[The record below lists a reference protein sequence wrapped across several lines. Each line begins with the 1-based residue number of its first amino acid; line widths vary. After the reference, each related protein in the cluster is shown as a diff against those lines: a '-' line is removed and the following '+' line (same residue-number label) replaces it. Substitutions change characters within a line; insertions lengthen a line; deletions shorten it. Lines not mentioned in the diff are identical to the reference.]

1 MKTEKILAVIIL
13 TGILS
18 IPSLCMA
25 GVLSN
30 ALRQWEPEG
39 IYGRVMNVEK
49 EIVTVRE
56 HRVMLVDEMIGRTRY
71 KTSIMDI
78 NGNKL
83 DTSSLRIGGYVVVK
97 GTGAYDPGSKS
108 NVIVAKEI
116 YILPQQMNEDQMNL
130 YPILSEIA
138 SPW

>member
-1 MKTEKILAVIIL
+1 MKTKTILAITIL
-13 TGILS
+13 TGILT
-18 IPSLCMA
+18 IPSLCLA
-25 GVLSN
+25 G
-30 ALRQWEPEG
+30 ALATAIRQWEPEG
-39 IYGRVMNVEK
+39 IYGRIMNVEK

-56 HRVMLVDEMIGRTRY
+56 HRVMLVDDMLGRIRY
-71 KTSIMDI
+71 KTSIKDI

-83 DTSSLRIGGYVVVK
+83 DASNLKIGEYVVVK

-116 YILPQQMNEDQMNL
+116 YLMPQQMTEDQMSK